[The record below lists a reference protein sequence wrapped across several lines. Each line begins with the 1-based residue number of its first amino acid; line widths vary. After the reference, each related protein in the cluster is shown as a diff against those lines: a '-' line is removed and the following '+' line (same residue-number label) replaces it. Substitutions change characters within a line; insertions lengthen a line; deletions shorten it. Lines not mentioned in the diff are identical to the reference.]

1 MSLRRDVNFRF
12 APTVFI
18 RFSLNFAPGF
28 SLGMGDPLAGAFRNS
43 ISIGGCW
50 RELDVELEGERGR
63 GDEERSRQGE
73 VVRALIKTF
82 GLGETLERK
91 DQMRDAVEAVWG
103 ELERGRREESSK
115 RACIR
120 EGGREGGRGRASERE
135 GGNSSSICP

>member
-1 MSLRRDVNFRF
+1 MSLRRDVIFRF

-50 RELDVELEGERGR
+50 RELDLALEGERGR
-63 GDEERSRQGE
+63 GHEERSRQGE

-91 DQMRDAVEAVWG
+91 DQMRDDVEAVWG
-103 ELERGRREESSK
+103 ELERGEGRRAQK
-115 RACIR
+115 RVHQR
-120 EGGREGGRGRASERE
+120 GSEGGREAERESLGEGGR
-135 GGNSSSICP
+135 